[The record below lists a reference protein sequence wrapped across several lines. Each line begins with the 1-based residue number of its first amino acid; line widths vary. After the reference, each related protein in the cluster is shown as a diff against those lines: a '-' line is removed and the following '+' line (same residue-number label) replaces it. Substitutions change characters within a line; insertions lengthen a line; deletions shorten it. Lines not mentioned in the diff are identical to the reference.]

1 MRMIEPESIEELS
14 RKVRENIE
22 RDQSLLDEMIAD
34 MRTLKSN
41 TRRIQARSA
50 TAISLVGTDGGENA
64 LKYDPF
70 MVQIVRVVDSSNKQ
84 YCLEVVTPATD
95 FSDLNARHF
104 DDRGSGRTPLGRL
117 AEGLGLRKLQ
127 DLSPVFKDNSED
139 RSPSW
144 VQVYREMSEWAVLL
158 ELLQT
163 KEFATDTV
171 IVRDGF
177 LRSKMFKTGLFGKLR
192 EAIDNEICRHFE
204 ECRRRIY
211 IVGIAKHS
219 KVLQKYRLA
228 LAIAGVLRIAYP
240 AYVPVPT
247 DLEAKVYKWSEYA
260 TGGGEGEAYV
270 AGSMFLVKFGK
281 SPSSPTW
288 SIDIF
293 TSQVEA
299 APTIFGY
306 LLADCEDGFPTLYYP
321 QCLQRAQAKA
331 AIVDF
336 DMDILQDEISSAI
349 RNTLGDKRFIIDEM
363 ALQESDPSRRRYE

>member
-1 MRMIEPESIEELS
+1 MIEPESIEELS

-50 TAISLVGTDGGENA
+50 TAISLVGTDGGENS
-64 LKYDPF
+64 LRFDPF
-70 MVQIVRVVDSSNKQ
+70 MVQIVRVVDSSDKQ
-84 YCLEVVTPATD
+84 YCLEVVTPASD

-104 DDRGSGRTPLGRL
+104 DDHGAGLTPLGRL
-117 AEGLGLRKLQ
+117 AEALGLRKLQ

-177 LRSKMFKTGLFGKLR
+177 LRSKMFKAGLFGKLR

-204 ECRRRIY
+204 ESRRRIY

-219 KVLQKYRLA
+219 KFLQKYRLA
-228 LAIAGVLRIAYP
+228 MAIAGVLRIAYP
-240 AYVPVPT
+240 AYVPVHT
-247 DLEAKVYKWSEYA
+247 NLEAKVYKWSEYA

-281 SPSSPTW
+281 SPYSPTW
-288 SIDIF
+288 AIDIF

-306 LLADCEDGFPTLYYP
+306 LLADCADGFPIPHYP
-321 QCLQRAQAKA
+321 QCLQRAHAKA

-336 DMDILQDEISSAI
+336 DRDIVQDQIFSAL